1 MTPQPQPPRPTP
13 AELEILRRLWKHG
26 PSTVREVQERL
37 DASRPTGYT
46 TVLKLLQIMTD
57 KGLVTRNES
66 ERAHVYQA
74 MAPEEATQK
83 QLVRDL
89 VDRAFGGSASQLVL
103 HALAT
108 RKTSRRDL
116 ARIREL
122 LDELEGG
129 ER

>member
-1 MTPQPQPPRPTP
+1 M
-13 AELEILRRLWKHG
+13 
-26 PSTVREVQERL
+26 QERL
-37 DASRPTGYT
+37 DATRPTGYT

-57 KGLVTRNES
+57 KGLVKRNES
-66 ERAHVYQA
+66 ERLTSTRRW
-74 MAPEEATQK
+74 PRKRRLQK
-83 QLVRDL
+83 QLGAGPGGPGVRRL
-89 VDRAFGGSASQLVL
+89 GEPAGAARV
-103 HALAT
+103 AT